1 MVCCGHSQM
10 LIEFFCF
17 FGYGQVVCMHLFAQ
31 RGARVSDGDDSSILA
46 DFPPLAFVF
55 SHLLLAVLYT

>member
-1 MVCCGHSQM
+1 
-10 LIEFFCF
+10 
-17 FGYGQVVCMHLFAQ
+17 MHLFAQ